1 MRPLNR
7 PMFKYGGPI
16 KEGIMT
22 GMREGG
28 LANNEGPRRAALVG
42 NPVYPKGPDGRTGH
56 FIPAIIGGIT
66 AAARAAPLVY
76 RGFKAAR
83 TFAPGN
89 LGFGGRLKDIFLGG
103 QRFRQGQIP
112 VQGNILTD
120 AQIKAGMI
128 PKMGKRSI
136 SEVLKDPKAI
146 GAAIREYPITAASL
160 PSLTTSAVTGAG
172 PIALDA
178 AKGFANFLVPGT
190 RFDPFK
196 DKKEEVPTGE
206 GTGLKRGDKSK
217 DVGDISITGT
227 TKPGQA
233 GGTTVKSD
241 AEKQQINEA
250 RIQETK
256 DKYYKLMG
264 IDKMNKDAVYD
275 SLINASQIVSEEG
288 GDLRGSIKSGN
299 LQNRIIQAIS
309 KNLDK
314 SADLKRQIDAA
325 VLKGEIEKDIKQ
337 SDPSNE
343 ILNRLREVQI
353 KKGEKELKGSSAA
366 EVLATAEIQGKN
378 LVTSN
383 TLESIL
389 SSKGVSVD
397 FTFPDDKYQKWE
409 KNNKT
414 KDEIDY
420 LTENYGS
427 LDDGL
432 YVVNKKAVQVKDGS
446 ATYVDLDEITGQE

>member
-7 PMFKYGGPI
+7 PMFRTGGPI
-16 KEGIMT
+16 KGGIMSGMKDNRQAINTVGSPLAPKDET
-22 GMREGG
+22 GRGG
-28 LANNEGPRRAALVG
+28 YALPLLG
-42 NPVYPKGPDGRTGH
+42 LG
-56 FIPAIIGGIT
+56 
-66 AAARAAPLVY
+66 AAAMRFLPAAV

-83 TFAPGN
+83 TFAPGK
-89 LGFGGRLKDIFLGG
+89 LGFFGRAKDIF
-103 QRFRQGQIP
+103 
-112 VQGNILTD
+112 T
-120 AQIKAGMI
+120 
-128 PKMGKRSI
+128 
-136 SEVLKDPKAI
+136 
-146 GAAIREYPITAASL
+146 
-160 PSLTTSAVTGAG
+160 PSKGLSAPMAETGAG
-172 PIALDA
+172 AGFRVGSLIRSNPILAASTPSLAYDAGRIGGPALLEG
-178 AKGFANFLVPGT
+178 AKGVANFLVPGT
-190 RFDPFK
+190 KFDPFK
-196 DKKEEVPTGE
+196 DDQPEVPKGD
-206 GTGLKRGDKSK
+206 GTKLKRGDKSK
-217 DVGDISITGT
+217 NVGDTSVTGT

-233 GGTTVKSD
+233 GGSTVKSD

-275 SLINASQIVSEEG
+275 SLIDASKIVSEEG
-288 GDLRGSIKSGN
+288 GDLKGAIKSGT

-309 KNLDK
+309 GQLDK
-314 SADLKRQIDAA
+314 SAALKRQIDAA
-325 VLKGEIEKDIKQ
+325 VLKGEIEKDIRS

-366 EVLATAEIQGKN
+366 EVLATAEISGKN

-432 YVVNKKAVQVKDGS
+432 YVVNKKAVRVKDGS
-446 ATYVDLDEITGQE
+446 ATYVDLDEITG

>member
-7 PMFKYGGPI
+7 PMFRYDGPI
-16 KEGIMT
+16 KEGIMQ
-22 GMREGG
+22 GMKDGG

-56 FIPAIIGGIT
+56 FIPAVLGGLAAIGRFAP
-66 AAARAAPLVY
+66 AAY

-83 TFAPGN
+83 AYTPLSQN
-89 LGFGGRLKDIFLGG
+89 LGTFGRLKDIFTPKKGLGL
-103 QRFRQGQIP
+103 Q
-112 VQGNILTD
+112 
-120 AQIKAGMI
+120 M
-128 PKMGKRSI
+128 
-136 SEVLKDPKAI
+136 
-146 GAAIREYPITAASL
+146 GAAGEGAGFRVGSLIRSNPILAASA
-160 PSLTTSAVTGAG
+160 PSIAYDAG
-172 PIALDA
+172 RIGGPVAGDAL
-178 AKGFANFLVPGT
+178 KGVANFLVPGT

-217 DVGDISITGT
+217 NVGDTSVTGT
-227 TKPGQA
+227 TKPGEA
-233 GGTTVKSD
+233 GGRTVKSD
-241 AEKQQINEA
+241 AEKQQINED
-250 RIQETK
+250 RINETK
-256 DKYYKLMG
+256 QKYYKLMG

-275 SLINASQIVSEEG
+275 SLIDASKIVSEEG
-288 GDLRGSIKSGN
+288 ADLKGSIKSGT

-309 KNLDK
+309 GQLDK
-314 SADLKRQIDAA
+314 SAALKRQIDAA
-325 VLKGEIEKDIKQ
+325 VLKGEIEKDIRQ

-343 ILNRLREVQI
+343 ILNELRKVQI

-383 TLESIL
+383 TLTSIL
-389 SSKGVSVD
+389 ASKGTSVD

-420 LTENYGS
+420 LTENYGN

-432 YVVNKKAVQVKDGS
+432 YVVNKKAVEVKDGS
-446 ATYVDLDEITGQE
+446 ATFVDLDEITG

>member
-7 PMFKYGGPI
+7 PMFRYGGPI
-16 KEGIMT
+16 KEGIMH
-22 GMREGG
+22 GMQDGG

-42 NPVYPKGPDGRTGH
+42 NPVYDQTKGPDGRTKH
-56 FIPAIIGGIT
+56 VIPAILGGLAAIGRFAP
-66 AAARAAPLVY
+66 AAY

-83 TFAPGN
+83 TFAPGK
-89 LGFGGRLKDIFLGG
+89 LGFFGRAKDI
-103 QRFRQGQIP
+103 
-112 VQGNILTD
+112 LTPSKGLS
-120 AQIKAGMI
+120 APMAKAGEGAGFRVGSLI
-128 PKMGKRSI
+128 RSNP
-136 SEVLKDPKAI
+136 VL
-146 GAAIREYPITAASL
+146 AASS
-160 PSLTTSAVTGAG
+160 PSLAYDAGRIGGPAVGE
-172 PIALDA
+172 AL
-178 AKGFANFLVPGT
+178 KGVANFLVPGE

-196 DKKEEVPTGE
+196 DDKAEAPTKEG
-206 GTGLKRGDKSK
+206 GGLKRGDKSK
-217 DVGDISITGT
+217 NVGDTSVTGT
-227 TKPGQA
+227 TKPGEA

-256 DKYYKLMG
+256 NKYYKLMG

-275 SLINASQIVSEEG
+275 SLIDASRIVSEEG
-288 GDLRGSIKSGN
+288 ADLKGSLKSGT

-309 KNLDK
+309 GQLDK
-314 SADLKRQIDAA
+314 SAALKRQIDAA

-337 SDPSNE
+337 SDPSAAVD
-343 ILNRLREVQI
+343 LAY
-353 KKGEKELKGSSAA
+353 KKAATAKIQKDLKGTSAA
-366 EVLATAEIQGKN
+366 DVLATAEIQGKN

-383 TLESIL
+383 TLRSIL
-389 SSKGVSVD
+389 ESKGTSVD

-420 LTENYGS
+420 LTENYGN

-432 YVVNKKAVQVKDGS
+432 YVVNKKAVRVKDGS
-446 ATYVDLDEITGQE
+446 ATFVDLDEITG

>member
-7 PMFKYGGPI
+7 PMFKMGGPI
-16 KEGIMT
+16 KQGIMQ
-22 GMREGG
+22 GMKEPQAINTVGSP
-28 LANNEGPRRAALVG
+28 LAPTDSSGRQGYAF
-42 NPVYPKGPDGRTGH
+42 PV
-56 FIPAIIGGIT
+56 IPALYAATMAGIRALPTVARGIMMKGAPRTPGTAGFFRNLLPTARFRTVPGKQGDPSAAFIKGDFT
-66 AAARAAPLVY
+66 AASGAGAP
-76 RGFKAAR
+76 
-83 TFAPGN
+83 TT
-89 LGFGGRLKDIFLGG
+89 LGIREALKNPLLLG
-103 QRFRQGQIP
+103 
-112 VQGNILTD
+112 
-120 AQIKAGMI
+120 K
-128 PKMGKRSI
+128 
-136 SEVLKDPKAI
+136 
-146 GAAIREYPITAASL
+146 AIRENPFTAAGLL
-160 PSLTTSAVTGAG
+160 PVAGMGTELITRGAVG
-172 PIALDA
+172 A
-178 AKGFANFLVPGT
+178 AKMTPDALRAYANAVIPFA
-190 RFDPFK
+190 DPFG
-196 DKKEEVPTGE
+196 KKEEVPTKDD
-206 GTGLKRGDKSK
+206 GTGLQRGDKKSTV
-217 DVGDISITGT
+217 VGDTTTGT

-275 SLINASQIVSEEG
+275 SLIDASKIVSEEG
-288 GDLRGSIKSGN
+288 GDLKGAIKSGT

-309 KNLDK
+309 GQLDK
-314 SADLKRQIDAA
+314 SAALKRQIDAA
-325 VLKGEIEKDIKQ
+325 VLKGEIEKDIRS

-383 TLESIL
+383 TLTSIL
-389 SSKGVSVD
+389 ASKGTSVD

-420 LTENYGS
+420 LTENYGN

-432 YVVNKKAVQVKDGS
+432 YVVNKKAVQVTDGN
-446 ATYVDLDEITGQE
+446 ATYVDLDEITG

>member
-1 MRPLNR
+1 MKPLNR
-7 PMFKYGGPI
+7 PMFRYGGPI

-22 GMREGG
+22 GMKEKQAINTVGSPLAPKDETGRGG
-28 LANNEGPRRAALVG
+28 YAIPLLAFGLNALRAIPAGMRAARFFGATPGKLG
-42 NPVYPKGPDGRTGH
+42 FFGRAKDLATIRPGLRLQSGGTKFPDLAE
-56 FIPAIIGGIT
+56 F
-66 AAARAAPLVY
+66 AA
-76 RGFKAAR
+76 KQ
-83 TFAPGN
+83 APG
-89 LGFGGRLKDIFLGG
+89 
-103 QRFRQGQIP
+103 
-112 VQGNILTD
+112 
-120 AQIKAGMI
+120 
-128 PKMGKRSI
+128 
-136 SEVLKDPKAI
+136 
-146 GAAIREYPITAASL
+146 
-160 PSLTTSAVTGAG
+160 TGAG
-172 PIALDA
+172 FRIGSFIKQNPILSASAPSLAYDAGRIGGPAAGEAL
-178 AKGFANFLVPGT
+178 KGVANFLVPGT

-217 DVGDISITGT
+217 NVGDTSVTGT
-227 TKPGQA
+227 TKPGEA

-264 IDKMNKDAVYD
+264 LDKMKKDAVYD
-275 SLINASQIVSEEG
+275 SLIDASKIVSEEG
-288 GDLRGSIKSGN
+288 ADLKGSIKSGT

-309 KNLDK
+309 GQLDK
-314 SADLKRQIDAA
+314 SAALKKQIDAA
-325 VLKGEIEKDIKQ
+325 VLKGEIEKDIRQ

-343 ILNRLREVQI
+343 ILNELRKVQI

-383 TLESIL
+383 TLTSIL
-389 SSKGVSVD
+389 ASKGTSVD

-420 LTENYGS
+420 LTENYGN

-432 YVVNKKAVQVKDGS
+432 YVVNKKAVQVTDGN
-446 ATYVDLDEITGQE
+446 ATFVDLDEITG